1 MGWLNIEDEGKWQIW
16 FLIAGYGHVWL
27 MDSGMLGVGC
37 LELEDMDQDPFD
49 RGIGSCG
56 FGACMDSIR
65 SFQVYPR
72 GDMLMWCLDTGQL
85 SKNSFASSET

>member
-1 MGWLNIEDEGKWQIW
+1 LKILFVMGWLSIEDEGMWQIW

-37 LELEDMDQDPFD
+37 LGLEVMDQDSFD

-56 FGACMDSIR
+56 FGACMD
-65 SFQVYPR
+65 
-72 GDMLMWCLDTGQL
+72 
-85 SKNSFASSET
+85 